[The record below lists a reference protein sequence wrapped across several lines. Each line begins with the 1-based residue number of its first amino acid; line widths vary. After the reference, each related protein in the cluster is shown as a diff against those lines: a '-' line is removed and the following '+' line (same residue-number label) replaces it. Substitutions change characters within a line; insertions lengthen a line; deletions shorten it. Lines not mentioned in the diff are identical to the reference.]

1 MLLASPESASTQTL
15 SSVVADIASIQSSW
29 KTISEQCAQ
38 SDSSLGAFLAQGKPV
53 RLDNSTLSLCFGSDG
68 PGQLAQNACQ
78 RKLNVLQ
85 SFLSRFLST
94 NIAVRIESVDSKSAP
109 PEKKPSD
116 ATPATEAT
124 GINRQQRQQA
134 LNDPAVQMILK
145 GLDAT
150 PVEIQKIEIQPDDEH
165 EDGLIDQEVN

>member
-1 MLLASPESASTQTL
+1 M
-15 SSVVADIASIQSSW
+15 
-29 KTISEQCAQ
+29 
-38 SDSSLGAFLAQGKPV
+38 
-53 RLDNSTLSLCFGSDG
+53 
-68 PGQLAQNACQ
+68 
-78 RKLNVLQ
+78 
-85 SFLSRFLST
+85 
-94 NIAVRIESVDSKSAP
+94 DSKTTT
-109 PEKKPSD
+109 PEKKPPD

>member
-1 MLLASPESASTQTL
+1 MLLASPESASTQPL
-15 SSVVADIASIQSSW
+15 SSAAADIASIQSSW
-29 KTISEQCAQ
+29 KTIADQCAQ
-38 SDSSLGAFLAQGKPV
+38 SDSSLGAFLAQGEPV

-150 PVEIQKIEIQPDDEH
+150 PVEIQKIEIQPDDDH